1 MDAPSLTMGIEE
13 EYLLV
18 DRETRNLVRDPP
30 DELMRAMEAAL
41 GAQVTSEFLKSQIE
55 IGTKVCSEIGEARVE
70 LKRLRATVA
79 EIADGFGFAPIASST
94 HPFSHWEDQQHTRKD
109 RYDVLARDLAG
120 AARRMVI
127 SGMHVHVGIEDDDLR
142 IDLMNQVRYFLPHLL
157 ALSTS
162 SPFWQGEDMGMQSY
176 RLTIWDAL
184 PRTGLPDTFDGY
196 SEFQRLVHQLVETG
210 IIPDSTMVWW
220 DIRPSGRFPTLES
233 RITDICTSLED
244 GLAIAATY
252 QALLSMLYRLR
263 QKNQR
268 WRLYPGTLMKEN
280 RWRAQRYGF
289 NRGLVD
295 FGKGAIVDYPDL
307 LEEIIELVREDAER
321 LDCVAEIEN
330 ARDILARG
338 TSAHRQIAV
347 YEAAKTD
354 GADEYEALRAVVD
367 WLAEETM
374 HGIA

>member
-18 DRETRNLVRDPP
+18 DRESRNLVRDPP
-30 DELMRAMEAAL
+30 AALMSAMQAAL
-41 GAQVTSEFLKSQIE
+41 GSQVTSEFLKSQIE
-55 IGTKVCSEIGEARVE
+55 VGTKVCTGIDEARAE

-94 HPFSHWEDQQHTRKD
+94 HPFSHWDEQEHTRKD
-109 RYDVLARDLAG
+109 RYDALARDLAG

-196 SEFQRLVHQLVETG
+196 SEFQRLVRQLVETG
-210 IIPDSTMVWW
+210 IIPDSTMIWW

-233 RITDICTSLED
+233 RITDISTRLED

-280 RWRAQRYGF
+280 RWRAQRYGVT
-289 NRGLVD
+289 GELID
-295 FGKGAIVDYPDL
+295 FGKGALTSFSNLCDEIV
-307 LEEIIELVREDAER
+307 EMTAEDAAR
-321 LDCVAEIEN
+321 LGSQAEVAHIKTIAE
-330 ARDILARG
+330 RG
-338 TSAHRQIAV
+338 TSADEQRRVFNQCLA
-347 YEAAKTD
+347 E
-354 GADEYEALRAVVD
+354 GADARDALNAVVD
-367 WLAEETM
+367 YLVEETV
-374 HGIA
+374 ADL

>member
-18 DRETRNLVRDPP
+18 DRDTRNLVRDPP
-30 DELMRAMEAAL
+30 AALMTAMQAAL
-41 GAQVTSEFLKSQIE
+41 GEQVTSEFLKSQIE
-55 IGTKVCSEIGEARVE
+55 VGTKVCTHIGEARDE
-70 LKRLRATVA
+70 LKRLRRTVA
-79 EIADGFGFAPIASST
+79 DIADGFGFAPIAAST
-94 HPFSHWEDQQHTRKD
+94 HPFSHWEDQEHTRKD
-109 RYDVLARDLAG
+109 RYDALARDLAG

-210 IIPDSTMVWW
+210 IIPDSTMIWW

-233 RITDICTSLED
+233 RITDITTRLED

-280 RWRAQRYGF
+280 RWRAQRYGVT
-289 NRGLVD
+289 GELID
-295 FGKGAIVDYPDL
+295 FGKGALTSFSDLCDEIVEMTAEDTARL
-307 LEEIIELVREDAER
+307 GSMAEVAHIKEIA
-321 LDCVAEIEN
+321 
-330 ARDILARG
+330 ARG
-338 TSAHRQIAV
+338 TSADEQRRV
-347 YEAAKTD
+347 YNQCLAD
-354 GADEYEALRAVVD
+354 GADTPDALNAVVD
-367 WLAEETM
+367 YLIDETVA
-374 HGIA
+374 GI

>member
-1 MDAPSLTMGIEE
+1 MDAPSLTIGIEE

-41 GAQVTSEFLKSQIE
+41 GTQVTSEFLKSQIE

-79 EIADGFGFAPIASST
+79 EIADGFGFAPIAAST

-210 IIPDSTMVWW
+210 IIPDSTMIWW

-233 RITDICTSLED
+233 RITDICTRLED

-252 QALLSMLYRLR
+252 QALLSTLYRLR

-280 RWRAQRYGF
+280 RWRAQRYGVM
-289 NRGLVD
+289 GELID
-295 FGKGAIVDYPDL
+295 FGKGTLTSFADLCDEIV
-307 LEEIIELVREDAER
+307 EMTAEDAAR
-321 LDCVAEIEN
+321 LGSTAEVAHIRQI
-330 ARDILARG
+330 AKRG
-338 TSAHRQIAV
+338 TSADAQRRV
-347 YEAAKTD
+347 YAQSLAD
-354 GADEYEALRAVVD
+354 GAEARDALNAVVD
-367 WLAEETM
+367 YLIDET
-374 HGIA
+374 IAGL